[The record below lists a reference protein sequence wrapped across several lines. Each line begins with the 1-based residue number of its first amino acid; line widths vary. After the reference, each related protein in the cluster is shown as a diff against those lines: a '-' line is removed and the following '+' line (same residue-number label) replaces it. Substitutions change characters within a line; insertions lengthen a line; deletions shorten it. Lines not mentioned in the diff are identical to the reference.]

1 VARWRHTRTRYAW
14 IDHLVRAIG
23 RYQQIDGRRLAAA
36 VAFYGFFAAFGM
48 ALLGLMVLGF
58 VLDEPAVE
66 RSVQR
71 FLDEHLPQM
80 DTGAL
85 RDARAAAGLF
95 ALVSLPVVGM
105 LWVDS
110 LRSSVRAIWQI
121 EEYPG
126 GFVVRWLL
134 DLVAL
139 VALGLVVTV
148 SVTVAF
154 GTEALLERLIASA
167 GGDHLAPTQ
176 WLMAVVRFAL
186 GLTVN
191 TLLSIAVLTLLPR
204 LRMPLRRVLVPAL
217 LIAVGLELLNS
228 MGRLVVARAEHNPA
242 FQVVAGTAGLLVF
255 LLILNQ
261 LILFAAA
268 LTATGT
274 GGPVKDIATGRLVTD
289 EPSTHAT
296 GRLPQQPTSAD
307 ALPADNPGR
316 RVAR

>member
-1 VARWRHTRTRYAW
+1 MARWRHTRTRYTW
-14 IDHLVRAIG
+14 VDHLVRAVE
-23 RYQQIDGRRLAAA
+23 RYQHSDGRRLAAA

-80 DTGAL
+80 DTGSL

-110 LRSSVRAIWQI
+110 LRSSVRAIWRI

-126 GFVVRWLL
+126 GFVARWLL

-154 GTEALLERLIASA
+154 GTEALLERLIVAA
-167 GGDHLAPTQ
+167 GGGQLAPAQ
-176 WLMAVVRFAL
+176 SLLAVVRFTL

-217 LIAVGLELLNS
+217 LIAVGLEVLNS
-228 MGRLVVARAEHNPA
+228 IGRLVVARAEHNPA
-242 FQVVAGTAGLLVF
+242 FHVVAGAAGLLVF

-274 GGPVKDIATGRLVTD
+274 GGPVKDIATGRLVSD
-289 EPSTHAT
+289 EPSAHAA
-296 GRLPQQPTSAD
+296 GRLPEQAASAD
-307 ALPADNPGR
+307 ALPADRLRSPSG
-316 RVAR
+316 